1 MESFLQ
7 CNYLCTVQCVYGREE
22 KKTKMHFGLYII
34 YINIYKDKRIFQYQ
48 LEKLFSK
55 IRTSLDV
62 LYSFHIRL
70 ISRPKA
76 NTIHTLII
84 KYSHNNRLRLVCIIS
99 TQSRTNSAFPSC
111 LFAACRKVFPL
122 PGGIIIQN
130 RLLFVLN
137 APHCAQ
143 VTLRWFSHETILC
156 VIWKLI
162 TSKWEVLLACR
173 SC

>member
-1 MESFLQ
+1 M
-7 CNYLCTVQCVYGREE
+7 YGAMCIWTRG

-62 LYSFHIRL
+62 VYSFHIRL

-84 KYSHNNRLRLVCIIS
+84 KYSHNNALCLVCIIS
-99 TQSRTNSAFPSC
+99 AQSLTNSAFPSC
-111 LFAACRKVFPL
+111 LFAACCKVFPH
-122 PGGIIIQN
+122 PGGIIMQN

-143 VTLRWFSHETILC
+143 VTLQLFSHEDMCL
-156 VIWKLI
+156 
-162 TSKWEVLLACR
+162 SPGN
-173 SC
+173 

>member
-22 KKTKMHFGLYII
+22 KNKMHFGLYII

-84 KYSHNNRLRLVCIIS
+84 KYSHNNRLGLVCIIS
-99 TQSRTNSAFPSC
+99 AQSLTNSAFLSC

-122 PGGIIIQN
+122 PGVVIIQN

-137 APHCAQ
+137 AQHCAR
-143 VTLRWFSHETILC
+143 VTLRWFSHEAILC
-156 VIWKLI
+156 V
-162 TSKWEVLLACR
+162 V
-173 SC
+173 